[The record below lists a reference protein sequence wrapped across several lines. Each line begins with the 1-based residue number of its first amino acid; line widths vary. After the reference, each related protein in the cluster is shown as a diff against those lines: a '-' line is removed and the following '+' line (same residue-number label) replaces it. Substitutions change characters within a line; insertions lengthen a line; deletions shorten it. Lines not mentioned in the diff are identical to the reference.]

1 MSSHGPTLRKRRALG
16 QHYLKDRTVIDRVV
30 SRTLQMAREQEC
42 RHLIEIGPGRG
53 ALTDGLLAGWRS
65 IPTLERFT
73 IIEKDRE
80 LAAYWHKT
88 LEQKEGVRVIC
99 ADFLEV

>member
-16 QHYLKDRTVIDRVV
+16 QHYLKDRTVIDRVCPHP
-30 SRTLQMAREQEC
+30 SNGAQQMPPPR
-42 RHLIEIGPGRG
+42 EIGPGRG

-73 IIEKDRE
+73 IIEKI
-80 LAAYWHKT
+80 
-88 LEQKEGVRVIC
+88 VS
-99 ADFLEV
+99 

>member
-30 SRTLQMAREQEC
+30 SRTLQMARRQMPPP
-42 RHLIEIGPGRG
+42 REIGPGRG

-73 IIEKDRE
+73 IIEKI
-80 LAAYWHKT
+80 
-88 LEQKEGVRVIC
+88 VS
-99 ADFLEV
+99 